1 MSSSDVA
8 SITLDAL
15 RSRITGVFPA
25 QIRSAIEPLT
35 DEQIWWRPNE
45 SSNSIGNLML
55 HLAGSVQL
63 YLNKLHGGVEFTRD
77 REAEFTERTHIAKG
91 ELLARFDDVFETAVR
106 TFEKLTPEHLTTPS
120 PVPSMHQFAVQD
132 LINIAAHI
140 STHAGQI
147 VWIAKALTG
156 RSLDDVWMTSHREH
170 GGWKKA

>member
-1 MSSSDVA
+1 MSSTDLA
-8 SITLDAL
+8 SVTLDSL
-15 RSRITGVFPA
+15 RARITGVFPT
-25 QIRSAIEPLT
+25 QIRAAIEPLG

-77 REAEFTERTHIAKG
+77 REAEFNERTHIPKQ
-91 ELLARFDDVFETAVR
+91 ELLARFDEVFATAVE
-106 TFEKLTPEHLTTPS
+106 TFDKLTPEYLTRPS

-132 LINIAAHI
+132 LINIAAHV

-156 RSLDDVWMTSHREH
+156 QSLDDVWMTSHREH

>member
-1 MSSSDVA
+1 MSDLA
-8 SITLDAL
+8 SITLAAL
-15 RSRITGVFPA
+15 RSRITGVFPS
-25 QIRSAIEPLT
+25 QIRSAIDSLS

-45 SSNSIGNLML
+45 ESNSIGNLML

-77 REAEFTERTHIAKG
+77 RDAEFAERTHIPKR
-91 ELLARFDDVFETAVR
+91 ELLARFDEVFATADET
-106 TFEKLTPEHLTTPS
+106 FDKLTPEHLTTPS

-132 LINIAAHI
+132 LINIAAHV
-140 STHAGQI
+140 STHTGQI

-170 GGWKKA
+170 GGWKKS

>member
-1 MSSSDVA
+1 MSDLA
-8 SITLDAL
+8 AITLATV
-15 RSRITGVFPA
+15 RTRITGVFPS

-45 SSNSIGNLML
+45 ESNSIGNLML

-77 REAEFTERTHIAKG
+77 RDAEFAERTHIPKS
-91 ELLARFDDVFETAVR
+91 ELLARFDRVFATAVE
-106 TFEKLTPEHLTTPS
+106 TFDKLAPESLMKPS

-132 LINIAAHI
+132 LINVASHV

-156 RSLDDVWMTSHREH
+156 KSLDDVWMTSHREH